1 MVLWVRDPSSLLAAA
16 DLSRARATRPRSIL
30 AMGSGGGR
38 GEDGGG
44 SGASGAA
51 RRTPPTPRLSTFLR
65 TFGTTLAARAGVDVD
80 AEYVS
85 RRAILDARV
94 SAAGSSSSS
103 TSSSSTSTSGARGTA
118 TAPLARSVCGPGVAP
133 DRDARDALEA
143 FLQAVV
149 RVSGGDT
156 LLPDQLADASLAAFD
171 AVAHLCVSS
180 AAADARWTQ
189 EAAYARDPD
198 LARRRGEAESREWT
212 RKKKKALADA
222 IGPVADQHF
231 PAFDRAAHA
240 LVAMRDERTDG
251 SGSGSGN
258 GGGGGGVGGG
268 VGVGVGRRDEPPR
281 RDEFGADWDFVPPG
295 AGGTRDPPSSSD
307 PSPSDPSSSVPPR
320 AGSTLAASMRAG
332 LAAASDAEDRRR
344 RDDAAAFADGVS
356 PLDVADG
363 AVGGGAPAAEASAT
377 EQLTWLKARCVEV
390 SGADSWEETATGVAR
405 ALLSG
410 GESTSDDVV
419 ASELFDLL
427 GDAGVELVMGVVE
440 RRGAMTAAFRRRLTT
455 LRDRLG
461 GAPGFGFGGDDG
473 EKKFGGG
480 SGAPGA
486 TVTITSTT
494 DKKLAAL
501 RRKEERKAG
510 RRLARGEGEPLLEW
524 LASAGVGISAICE
537 GDWEAPAPRASED
550 DIFDALRGLGG
561 GVGGGRK
568 ALPAGTTRKVHQG
581 YEEVC
586 VPAAARAPPGA
597 DERFVSVDEFEPW
610 ARLAFAGISSLN
622 RIQSRIYEAAYRS
635 NENLLVCAPTGAGKT
650 NIAMMTV
657 LREISR
663 HVDEEGAFDPRA
675 RRGEDFKIVYVA
687 PMKALA
693 AEVTGAFSRRLAPL
707 GITVRELTGDT
718 QLSKKELEET
728 QMIVTTPEKW
738 DVITRKGGEVSVA
751 SALRLLVIDEVH
763 LLNDERGPVIET
775 LVART
780 HRQVETSQSMIRI
793 VGLSATLPNPDDVAK
808 FLGVGDAG
816 LFVFDQSFRPIPL
829 TQVFVGVTET
839 NAMKRANLMA
849 EVAYRKCAGALR
861 SGKQAMVFVHSRK
874 DTVKTARQLA
884 ELAANDADGHGDL
897 FSRGED
903 HPDVARFQA
912 EVNKS
917 RNPEVKELFAKGFGC
932 HNAGML
938 RSDRSL
944 VERMFAAGVV
954 KTLVCTAT
962 LAWGVNLPAHTV
974 VIKGTTLYDPQRGG
988 FRDLGVLDV
997 QQIFGRAGRP
1007 GFDTSGEGVIVTE
1020 HKKLAHYLALLTHST
1035 PIESQFIS
1043 NLADNLNAEVVLG
1056 TVTNVREGAQWL
1068 GYSYLHTRMEKNP
1081 LAYGLTWE
1089 EARLD
1094 PGLAQ
1099 HRRKLIREAART
1111 LDRAKMVRFDER
1123 SGQLYQTEAGRIASH
1138 FYIKQASMEIF
1149 DEHLRR
1155 HMSMP
1160 EVLHMVSHAS
1170 EFENIAPRED
1180 EMPELESLQRD
1191 RKRACPIEIKATMA
1205 DKTGKVNLLLQV
1217 YVSRARMEAFSL
1229 VADSSYISQNA
1240 SRICRA
1246 LFELC
1251 LRRGWPSLA
1260 ETLLTL
1266 SKAVDQRIW
1275 PHQHTL
1281 RQFEATLSPE
1291 TLHKLEERKATV
1303 ERLWDMSPS
1312 EIGSMLRLNTDVGR
1326 KVKACVEAL
1335 PHLGLEAT
1343 VQPITRSVL
1352 RVAVTL
1358 TPDFVWRDS
1367 QHGGAQ
1373 RWLVWVE
1380 DPVNEHIYHTET
1392 FTLSKKQHAEGPQHL
1407 AFTIPIFEPMPPQY
1421 FLRATSES
1429 WLGCETFHEL
1439 NFEGLVLPDK
1449 NPPHTDLLDLTPL
1462 PRSALNNPAFEA
1474 LYERKFTH
1482 FNAIQTQA
1490 FHTLYHQNCN
1500 VLLGA
1505 PTGSG
1510 KTISAELAMM
1520 KVFRDAPTEKVVY
1533 IAPLKALVRER
1544 IEDWRKHLCPK
1555 LGKRL
1560 VELTGDYT
1568 PDLRALLNADI
1579 IVATPEKWDGISR
1592 NWRSRAYVTKVA
1604 LVVIDEIHL
1613 LGGDRGPILE
1623 VIVSRMRY
1631 ISSRTKKPV
1640 RIVGLSTALANAHD
1654 LGDWLGIEKEG
1665 LFNFRPS
1672 VRPVPLECHIQGFPG
1687 KFYCPRMMTMN
1698 KPTYAAIRTH
1708 SPEKPA
1714 LVFVSSR
1721 RQTRL
1726 TAMDLIAYA
1735 AADERP
1741 DGFVHMSSDELA
1753 SHVAR
1758 TKDAALRHCLQFGV
1772 GLHHA
1777 GLSVED
1783 RAMCER
1789 LFAECKIQVLVCT
1802 STLAWGVN
1810 LPAHLVV
1817 IKGTEFY
1824 DGKTRRY
1831 VDFPI
1836 TDALQMMGR
1845 AGRPQFDKSGVCVI
1859 MCHEPKKAFYK
1870 KFLYEPFPVESSL
1883 AEALP
1888 DHFNAEIVAGTIA
1901 SKQDAVDWVTWT
1913 YFFRRLVKN
1922 PSYYDLESVEH
1933 EALNAFLSALVEN
1946 ALAQLEDA
1954 RCVATREDDGV
1965 EPLLLGRVASYY
1977 YLKHASVA
1985 LFAANLGPENSLEEL
2000 LRTLCG
2006 VAEYDELPVRHN
2018 EDKVNAELARRVEAA
2033 GGYAVDARLA
2043 DDPHTK
2049 ANLLFQAH
2057 FLRLELPMSD
2067 YVTDAKGVIDQ
2078 SVRILQAM
2086 IDVAADAGWLATA
2099 LSAMNLMQMVMQGR
2113 HARDPSLV
2121 TMPRVDFDNAE
2132 KLAGRGV
2139 ETLPHLAHLA
2149 QTDPRRA
2156 KDVLRAAGVRGN
2168 AADETVA
2175 LAARLP
2181 LVDVAATRVS
2191 LGGGPSG
2198 EDACVEITLRR
2209 FKPGKREGEGEG
2221 EGEDARRRSGAGGG
2235 GSAPRAVCPRY
2246 PKMKEEGWWLVLG
2259 DRTSRELLALR
2270 RVSFGDRATTK
2281 LTYEPTPP
2289 GAPEDLVV
2297 YLMSDCYLGMDQEV
2311 EISAAGRVELGGAPG
2326 EGEKGEARGK
2336 INGKNGAARE
2346 ATLAG
2351 GGKVPAPRDGKGSSS
2366 TARRAGVVSF
2376 DVDDE
2381 DEDEDGFWLDA
2392 AGVAAAAA
2400 ERESNPTPN
2409 EADDDDDDDDD
2420 DFWEAPDDDPF
2431 FWEGEDV
2438 HLEDAA

>member
-1 MVLWVRDPSSLLAAA
+1 
-16 DLSRARATRPRSIL
+16 
-30 AMGSGGGR
+30 MGSGGGR

-94 SAAGSSSSS
+94 SAAGSSSTT
-103 TSSSSTSTSGARGTA
+103 TSSSSSTSGARGTA

-180 AAADARWTQ
+180 AAADARWTE

-222 IGPVADQHF
+222 IGPVAEQHF

-251 SGSGSGN
+251 
-258 GGGGGGVGGG
+258 GGGGGDR
-268 VGVGVGRRDEPPR
+268 GRGEPTR

-295 AGGTRDPPSSSD
+295 AGGTRTPPSS
-307 PSPSDPSSSVPPR
+307 SDPSSSVPPR

-344 RDDAAAFADGVS
+344 REDAAAFADGVS

-390 SGADSWEETATGVAR
+390 SGSDSWEETATGVAR

-461 GAPGFGFGGDDG
+461 GAPGFGGDDG
-473 EKKFGGG
+473 DKKFGGG

-537 GDWEAPAPRASED
+537 GDWEAPAPRATED

-568 ALPAGTTRKVHQG
+568 ALPAGTTRKVHEG

-657 LREISR
+657 LREIAR

-675 RRGEDFKIVYVA
+675 RDGEDFKIVYVA

-829 TQVFVGVTET
+829 TQMFVGVTET

-1352 RVAVTL
+1352 RVGVTL

-1520 KVFRDAPTEKVVY
+1520 KVFRDAPAEKVVY

-1985 LFAANLGPENSLEEL
+1985 LFAANLGPENSVEEL

-2099 LSAMNLMQMVMQGR
+2099 LGAMNLMQMVMQGR

-2121 TMPRVDFDNAE
+2121 TMPRVDFDHAE

-2149 QTDPRRA
+2149 QTDPGRA

-2209 FKPGKREGEGEG
+2209 FKPGKRKGEGEG

-2246 PKMKEEGWWLVLG
+2246 PKIKEEGWWLVLG

-2311 EISAAGRVELGGAPG
+2311 EISAAGRVELRGTLG
-2326 EGEKGEARGK
+2326 EGEKGEGRGK
-2336 INGKNGAARE
+2336 RNGKNGASRE

-2351 GGKVPAPRDGKGSSS
+2351 GGKVPAPRGGKGSSS
-2366 TARRAGVVSF
+2366 KARREGVESF
-2376 DVDDE
+2376 DVDA
-2381 DEDEDGFWLDA
+2381 EDEDGFWLDA
-2392 AGVAAAAA
+2392 AGVAAATA
-2400 ERESNPTPN
+2400 ERKSNPTPN
-2409 EADDDDDDDDD
+2409 KADEADDDDDD

-2431 FWEGEDV
+2431 FWEGEVV
-2438 HLEDAA
+2438 HLEDGA